1 MTSVDVILCRLFQP
15 VDFSGVMS
23 HIPLVLEDLQLT
35 PEEQQRILE
44 VVERD
49 EALRQEENLRIRS
62 VFQGVKLTV
71 QGQ

>member
-1 MTSVDVILCRLFQP
+1 MTSVDVLCRVFQLE
-15 VDFSGVMS
+15 DFSDVMS

-49 EALRQEENLRIRS
+49 EAIRQEENLRIRS
-62 VFQGVKLTV
+62 VFQGV
-71 QGQ
+71 